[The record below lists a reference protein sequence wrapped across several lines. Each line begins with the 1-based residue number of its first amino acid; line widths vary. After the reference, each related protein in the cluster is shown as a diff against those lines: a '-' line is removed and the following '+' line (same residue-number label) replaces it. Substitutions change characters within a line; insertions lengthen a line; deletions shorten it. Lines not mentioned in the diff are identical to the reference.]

1 MRGGALG
8 AFGKS
13 VVKGVLYSFTHIYF
27 NSPSCDLARPPS
39 RQHQHILPYRNVPQ
53 GPPIRACQGCVLPR
67 NTSSRPNASPV
78 PDVPG
83 PNAYNIPQGRFS
95 QSRPAIQTQTCLLSE
110 SMLDNYKRGAFLEKT
125 DRFAKEKSPLQSGR
139 CLPEPI
145 GHPRKLISAAEPTHK
160 PSSSVAQPTR
170 PASNQSATERY
181 NLLQK
186 KVDDLE
192 KVHLEGKK
200 AVCHF
205 SSTPETPYQ
214 LHLL

>member
-53 GPPIRACQGCVLPR
+53 GSPIRACQGCVLPR

-95 QSRPAIQTQTCLLSE
+95 QPRPAIQTQNVFYQNRCWTTISE
-110 SMLDNYKRGAFLEKT
+110 VHSSRKPTG
-125 DRFAKEKSPLQSGR
+125 LQ
-139 CLPEPI
+139 
-145 GHPRKLISAAEPTHK
+145 RK
-160 PSSSVAQPTR
+160 
-170 PASNQSATERY
+170 N
-181 NLLQK
+181 
-186 KVDDLE
+186 
-192 KVHLEGKK
+192 HL
-200 AVCHF
+200 F
-205 SSTPETPYQ
+205 SQAGVFQNP
-214 LHLL
+214 